1 MSTSI
6 INHLTWFQD
15 INLAAA
21 KSTLISRNQVYLQC
35 ILPPRVHL
43 QWLIHSQGAVMHMP
57 VNKPNVNCTYDSSH
71 GTDEIYP
78 KGPPHIYIYIYTYI
92 ILGKGLLLSLFF
104 FRDFYG
110 ALLVLTI
117 TVTRRYTNMYIYIY
131 CIYIYYMIFMLLYNL
146 YTIYISRCL
155 MRPLPL
161 PSECL
166 VPTWW
171 RPGNARKDS
180 SEVERP
186 HRCSAEG
193 DFQLDLEGMN
203 SSNLLNGF

>member
-1 MSTSI
+1 MAGRCRKKIMSTSI

-78 KGPPHIYIYIYTYI
+78 KGPPHIYIYIYVCVLMMGTPDQI
-92 ILGKGLLLSLFF
+92 RNGSPRSAPCSTSAPSL
-104 FRDFYG
+104 RWRLRG
-110 ALLVLTI
+110 GPSPA
-117 TVTRRYTNMYIYIY
+117 
-131 CIYIYYMIFMLLYNL
+131 
-146 YTIYISRCL
+146 
-155 MRPLPL
+155 LPL
-161 PSECL
+161 DLATRWL
-166 VPTWW
+166 VA
-171 RPGNARKDS
+171 GGFVQ
-180 SEVERP
+180 E
-186 HRCSAEG
+186 
-193 DFQLDLEGMN
+193 LEKNTEKIRAMAT
-203 SSNLLNGF
+203 SLRH